1 MNHVVTSK
9 QELLDAAKQIVYK
22 KGLDKLNIRTLA
34 KHCNISIGT
43 IYNYF
48 PSKSDLLFCVIEDFW
63 KSIFHKDICQMS
75 EVLSFPDF
83 FALVYDRLQ
92 ENLKEFHLLFSDQL
106 HVLHSADKER
116 GRAMEAKY
124 MQHMQDAFLQILQAD
139 PHIDASIWNAVF
151 TPEQFVSFL
160 FQNMIV
166 SLTKG
171 DIDSGYL
178 KEVTLRLL
186 QYKESA

>member
-9 QELLDAAKQIVYK
+9 QELLEAAKQIVYEE
-22 KGLDKLNIRTLA
+22 GLDKLNIRTLA
-34 KHCNISIGT
+34 KHCDISVGA

-48 PSKSDLLFCVIEDFW
+48 PSKSELIFCVIEDFW
-63 KSIFHKDICQMS
+63 KSVFHKDICQMS

-92 ENLKEFHLLFSDQL
+92 ENLKEFHLLFSAQL
-106 HVLHSADKER
+106 HLLQSGDKLR

-139 PHIDASIWNAVF
+139 TNIDPNIWNAIF
-151 TPEQFVSFL
+151 TPEQFISFL

-171 DIDSGYL
+171 DMDAAYL